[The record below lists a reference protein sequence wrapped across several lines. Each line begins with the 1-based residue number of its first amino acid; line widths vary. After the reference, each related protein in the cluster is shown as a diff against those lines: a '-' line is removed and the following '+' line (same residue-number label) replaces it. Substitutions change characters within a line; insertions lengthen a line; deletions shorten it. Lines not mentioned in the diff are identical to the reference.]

1 METEM
6 KNLKQEKSK
15 EMQPEGNF
23 YSLGFSKDE
32 IAGLLTAYSYISA
45 NKCWDILARRD
56 VPGDSGFIT
65 PKHPDFHVIHFISL
79 MKQLEI
85 PSFGFVMR
93 QMEFI
98 AKNGWT
104 GFVIE
109 RRDIVVPRNRL
120 KAEIPV

>member
-1 METEM
+1 
-6 KNLKQEKSK
+6 
-15 EMQPEGNF
+15 MQPEGNF
-23 YSLGFSKDE
+23 YSLGFNEEE
-32 IAGLLTAYSYISA
+32 IGGLLTAYSYISA

-56 VPGDSGFIT
+56 VPGDSGFVT
-65 PKHPDFHVIHFISL
+65 PKHPDFYVIHFISL
-79 MKQLEI
+79 MKQLNI

-104 GFVIE
+104 QFVIE
-109 RRDIVVPRNRL
+109 RRDIVIPRNRL